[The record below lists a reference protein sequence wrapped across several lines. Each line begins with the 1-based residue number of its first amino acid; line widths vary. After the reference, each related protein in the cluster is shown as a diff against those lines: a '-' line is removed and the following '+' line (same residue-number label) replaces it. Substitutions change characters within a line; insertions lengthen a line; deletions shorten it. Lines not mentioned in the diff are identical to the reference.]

1 MGRRILGILG
11 LALAVALVAEVL
23 RRLVA
28 YEIADR
34 SMEPTLRP
42 GDWVLGLRRQRAR
55 RGDVVVF
62 EHPLRPGFEMV
73 KRVAAGAGEDM
84 GRVALGP
91 GEVWVLGDNPDAGS
105 VDSRAL
111 GPIRFEWLRARLLLR
126 YKPGPPAPVR

>member
-1 MGRRILGILG
+1 VRRFVFLVGLVLAAVGI
-11 LALAVALVAEVL
+11 AELV

-28 YEIADR
+28 YEIADH

-42 GDWVLGLRRQRAR
+42 GDWVLGLRRHRAR
-55 RGDVVVF
+55 RGEVVVF
-62 EHPLRPGFEMV
+62 DHPLRPGFEMV
-73 KRVAAGAGEDM
+73 KRVAAGAGEEM
-84 GRVALGP
+84 GRVTLGP

-126 YKPGPPAPVR
+126 YRPGPVSPIR

>member
-1 MGRRILGILG
+1 VRRLLVFLG
-11 LALAVALVAEVL
+11 LALALAALAEAW

-28 YEIADR
+28 YEITDH

-42 GDWVLGLRRQRAR
+42 GDWVLGLRGRRAS

-73 KRVAAGAGEDM
+73 KRVAAGAGQDM
-84 GRVALGP
+84 GRVALGA

-111 GPIRFEWLRARLLLR
+111 GPIRVEWLRSRLFLR
-126 YKPGPPAPVR
+126 YHPGPPAPIR

>member
-1 MGRRILGILG
+1 VRRIVVFLG
-11 LALAVALVAEVL
+11 LVLAVAGLVELL

-62 EHPLRPGFEMV
+62 GHPLRPGLEMV

-91 GEVWVLGDNPDAGS
+91 GEMWVLGDNPDAGS

-111 GPIRFEWLRARLLLR
+111 GPIRAEWLRARLFLR
-126 YKPGPPAPVR
+126 YHPGPVAPIR